1 MIRRSPCIAA
11 YTIALL
17 SLTSATR
24 IANADD
30 IPRSQVVAAI
40 RKAATFYREQVAS
53 HGGYVYH
60 YSLDLTQRWGEGLAS
75 KDQIWVQPPGTPTV
89 GMAFL
94 KAYDATGERYYLD
107 GAREAA
113 EALVYGQVQSGGWT
127 NCIDFNPR
135 GTRVARY
142 RNGKGRGRNTSSL
155 DDGQTPSAIQFLV
168 LADRALGFEHK
179 GIHES
184 ERIALDALLA
194 AQFPNGAFPQVW
206 DEDVVPDPPIMPAN
220 YPTHDWR
227 TEGRIKN
234 YWDMYTLN
242 DNVAGYVAQTLIEA
256 HRVYKDEKYIT
267 ALERLGDFL
276 ILAQMPDPQPGWAQQ
291 YNYQMQPIWARK
303 FEPPGISGDET
314 QEAIETL
321 MRIHVLTGNRKYLE
335 PIPRALAWLK
345 RSRLRDGRLARYYEL
360 RTNKPL
366 YMTRRGKT
374 YSLTYD
380 DSNLPSHYGWKTVS
394 RIDELERNY
403 EALKSN
409 TVLPIA
415 AVKRDD
421 VRRIISALDSRG
433 RWITTATGEPL
444 VGQPKIR
451 KGDRYLSSARF
462 SENLT
467 LLSDYL
473 ASK

>member
-421 VRRIISALDSRG
+421 VSFRLSTAGDAGSQPPRASRSSGNPRSARG
-433 RWITTATGEPL
+433 TATSAAPG
-444 VGQPKIR
+444 
-451 KGDRYLSSARF
+451 SARI
-462 SENLT
+462 
-467 LLSDYL
+467 
-473 ASK
+473 